1 MAGQNLHPRSVSG
14 LFRRNIRAAK
24 KPVNLK
30 TKMKKRLLKL
40 LSGLAACGLATSA
53 YSLTIIP
60 TFDSSITTNANAA
73 AIEAAI
79 NFSIG
84 TLQSNLVDNA
94 TVKILFVSDESVD
107 LGQSATWASDYI
119 YADYLA
125 ALKSRATSINDTNGL
140 SKIPNTAG
148 DPLVNSNNINL
159 KMPLARMTGLD
170 SGYGPDGYDSTIS
183 CKMSSMNFTRPPG
196 DLTKYDLIG
205 TLEHEINEVLGFSSN
220 LKRGQPNGPIGVA
233 DLFRYTTN
241 LVRTW
246 TTNGDNAYFSVDGT
260 NLLARFNQD
269 PGGDYHDWWSVS
281 ALWAPPGHTPVE
293 QVQDAFGGPGTS
305 QDEGPNELAM
315 LDVIGYTL
323 AVAVPQTPP
332 LVKIIRSGVNQFTLS
347 WTNTATG
354 YVLQERTNLVSGTWA
369 FSTTGPTNPAVLL
382 TSDSQKFYRLYKASA
397 PSVMF
402 NQSVAVQ
409 PSTHVYERV
418 IHSIQPRKP

>member
-1 MAGQNLHPRSVSG
+1 MKPTQKNSVLHFTKPLFTPRRA
-14 LFRRNIRAAK
+14 LFT
-24 KPVNLK
+24 PL
-30 TKMKKRLLKL
+30 
-40 LSGLAACGLATSA
+40 LAACGLATSA

-60 TFDSSITTNANAA
+60 TFDISITTNANVVAMTN
-73 AIEAAI
+73 AI
-79 NFSIG
+79 NFAVG
-84 TLQSNLVDNA
+84 TLQSNLTDNA
-94 TVKILFVSDESVD
+94 TVKILFVNDENVG
-107 LGQSATWASDYI
+107 LGQSSTWASDYT

-183 CKMSSMNFTRPPG
+183 CKMSLMNFTRPPA
-196 DLTKYDLIG
+196 DPDKYDLIG
-205 TLEHEINEVLGFSSN
+205 TLEHEMNEVLGFSSN

-241 LVRTW
+241 LFRTW

-281 ALWAPPGHTPVE
+281 ALWAPPGQTPHE
-293 QVQDAFGGPGTS
+293 QVQDAFGGPGGI

-323 AVAVPQTPP
+323 AVTVSQTPP

-354 YVLQERTNLVSGTWA
+354 YVLQERTNLISGAWA
-369 FSTTGPTNPAVLL
+369 FSTTGSTNPAILL
-382 TSDSQKFYRLYKASA
+382 TTNIQKFYRLYKAAA
-397 PSVMF
+397 PSVMP

-409 PSTHVYERV
+409 PSTHIYERV